1 MKELEIHD
9 RVGGVA
15 SFCCKSSSIHDLG
28 TIWEEGRDEEGKHLE
43 KTTEISCLTLYSMF
57 HNKLD
62 SPIHSTLIVHSSW
75 LWNMLYEQILVCF
88 GPKNYSMAFPCSVA

>member
-43 KTTEISCLTLYSMF
+43 KMEYQVNFYHVETE
-57 HNKLD
+57 K
-62 SPIHSTLIVHSSW
+62 
-75 LWNMLYEQILVCF
+75 
-88 GPKNYSMAFPCSVA
+88 